1 MKRYEYKCISILVL
15 SGKKVTRIL
24 NEYGKQGWELVWV
37 WSSFHYLRREL
48 KSERQGEVINN
59 IK

>member
-24 NEYGKQGWELVWV
+24 NEYSKQGWELFWV
-37 WSSFHYLRREL
+37 WSSFHYLRRE
-48 KSERQGEVINN
+48 V
-59 IK
+59 